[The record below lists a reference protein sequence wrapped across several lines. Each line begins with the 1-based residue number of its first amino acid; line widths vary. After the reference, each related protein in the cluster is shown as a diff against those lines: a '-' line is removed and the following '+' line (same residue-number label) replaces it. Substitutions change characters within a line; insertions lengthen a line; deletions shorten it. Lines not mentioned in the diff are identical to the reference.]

1 MAIQVNTTV
10 QTTDGFEVQPFCFLD
25 IQLYQPFSRAI
36 LTYWKSKDAYLSGLA
51 AVSVNLPTIA
61 EVALTS
67 EEFFGPNLATL
78 IHEKAVEMI
87 EEQTG
92 AGTCVIVENIQN

>member
-1 MAIQVNTTV
+1 MAIQVNITV

-36 LTYWKSKDAYLSGLA
+36 LTYYKDQSAFVSGSS
-51 AVSVNLPTIA
+51 SVNTSLPSLA

-67 EEFFGPNLATL
+67 EEFFGPNLATI

-87 EEQTG
+87 EEVTG
-92 AGTCVIVENIQN
+92 PGTCVIVENI

>member
-10 QTTDGFEVQPFCFLD
+10 QTSDGFEVQPFCFLD

-36 LTYWKSKDAYLSGLA
+36 LTYYKDQSAFVSGSS
-51 AVSVNLPTIA
+51 SVNISLPSLV
-61 EVALTS
+61 EVPLTS

-78 IHEKAVEMI
+78 IHEKAIEMI

-92 AGTCVIVENIQN
+92 PGTCVIVENI